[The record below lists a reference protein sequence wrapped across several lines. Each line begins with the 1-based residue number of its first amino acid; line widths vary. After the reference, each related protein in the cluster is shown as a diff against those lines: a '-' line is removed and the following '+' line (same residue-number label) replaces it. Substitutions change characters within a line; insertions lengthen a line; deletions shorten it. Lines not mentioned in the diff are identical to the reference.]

1 MSEQLVVPDAL
12 AGERLDRAVA
22 LLTGWTR
29 REVQDL
35 VEAGSVLVDGERVPK
50 SRKLEAGSVIEV
62 LAEPEVAGRPEA
74 DPSIDVVVRYEDDDL
89 LVVAKPAGLVVHP
102 GAGHADGTLV
112 NGLLA
117 RYPEIADVGD
127 PARPG
132 IVHRLDRDTS
142 GLLVV
147 ARSAAAYD
155 GLVEMLAAHDVERR
169 YDALVWGV
177 PDSPRGV
184 IDAPIGR
191 SVRRPTRMSVREGGR
206 EARTAYEVVATYR
219 EPDVAR
225 LVCRLETGRTH
236 QIRVHLLAIAH
247 PVVGDA
253 AYGGQATGARPSTV
267 RSSTPAGSRSRT
279 RSPVNGSR
287 WRSRWRPSS
296 PPCWRRSPAHE
307 SGLLR
312 RGDLR
317 QSCGVGPERGRGHD
331 ARGAGGRRRHHRH
344 PMAVVESADGGPG
357 LGLTDQTEVGA
368 DRHRGRERSHAQCP
382 GRRHQLASSHLPRL
396 PDVGPS
402 AALSARCASR

>member
-1 MSEQLVVPDAL
+1 MAEQLVVPDAL

-35 VEAGSVLVDGERVPK
+35 VQAGSVLVDGERVPK
-50 SRKLEAGSVIEV
+50 SRKLEAGSVVEV
-62 LAEPEVAGRPEA
+62 LAEPEPAGLPVADA
-74 DPSIDVVVRYEDDDL
+74 SIDVVVRHEDDDL
-89 LVVAKPAGLVVHP
+89 LIVAKPAGLVVHA
-102 GAGHADGTLV
+102 GAGHPDGTLV

-117 RYPEIADVGD
+117 RYPEIADVGE
-127 PARPG
+127 PTRPG

-155 GLVEMLAAHDVERR
+155 GLVDLLSAHDVERR

-206 EARTAYEVVATYR
+206 AARTAYEVVGTYR

-225 LVCRLETGRTH
+225 LECRLETGRTH
-236 QIRVHLLAIAH
+236 QIRVHLLAIGH

-253 AYGGQATGARPSTV
+253 AYGGKRPGLTLD
-267 RSSTPAGSRSRT
+267 
-279 RSPVNGSR
+279 
-287 WRSRWRPSS
+287 RPFL
-296 PPCWRRSPAHE
+296 H
-307 SGLLR
+307 
-312 RGDLR
+312 
-317 QSCGVGPERGRGHD
+317 
-331 ARGAGGRRRHHRH
+331 AGGLAFAH
-344 PMAVVESADGGPG
+344 PVTGDRIAVDEP
-357 LGLTDQTEVGA
+357 
-368 DRHRGRERSHAQCP
+368 
-382 GRRHQLASSHLPRL
+382 LAPEL
-396 PDVGPS
+396 
-402 AALSARCASR
+402 AALLETLSG

>member
-12 AGERLDRAVA
+12 AGERLDRAVS

-35 VEAGSVLVDGERVPK
+35 VQAGSVLVDGARVPK
-50 SRKLEAGSVIEV
+50 SRKLEVGSVIEV

-74 DPSIDVVVRYEDDDL
+74 DPSIDVVVRYEDDDFV
-89 LVVAKPAGLVVHP
+89 VVAKPAGLVVHP

-142 GLLVV
+142 GHLLV

-206 EARTAYEVVATYR
+206 EARTAYEVVTTYR

-253 AYGGQATGARPSTV
+253 AYGGKRPGLTLD
-267 RSSTPAGSRSRT
+267 
-279 RSPVNGSR
+279 
-287 WRSRWRPSS
+287 RPFL
-296 PPCWRRSPAHE
+296 H
-307 SGLLR
+307 
-312 RGDLR
+312 
-317 QSCGVGPERGRGHD
+317 
-331 ARGAGGRRRHHRH
+331 AGGLAFAH
-344 PMAVVESADGGPG
+344 PVTGERVTVEEP
-357 LGLTDQTEVGA
+357 
-368 DRHRGRERSHAQCP
+368 
-382 GRRHQLASSHLPRL
+382 LAPEL
-396 PDVGPS
+396 
-402 AALSARCASR
+402 AALLETLSAS

>member
-1 MSEQLVVPDAL
+1 MGEELEVPEAL

-29 REVQDL
+29 SEVQDL
-35 VEAGSVLVDGERVPK
+35 VEAGSVLLDGERVAK
-50 SRKLEAGSVIEV
+50 SRKLEAGSVVEL
-62 LAEPEVAGRPEA
+62 LAEPEVAGLPA
-74 DPSIDVVVRYEDDDL
+74 PDAGVDVVVRREDDDIV
-89 LVVAKPAGLVVHP
+89 VVAKPAGLVVHP
-102 GAGHADGTLV
+102 GAGHPEGTLV

-147 ARSAAAYD
+147 ARSQPAYE

-177 PDSPRGV
+177 PSSPRGV

-191 SVRRPTRMSVREGGR
+191 SVRRPTRMAVREGGR
-206 EARTAYEVVATYR
+206 GARTAYEVVEAYR

-236 QIRVHLLAIAH
+236 QIRVHLQAINH

-253 AYGGQATGARPSTV
+253 AYGGRRAAIALDRPFL
-267 RSSTPAGSRSRT
+267 
-279 RSPVNGSR
+279 
-287 WRSRWRPSS
+287 
-296 PPCWRRSPAHE
+296 H
-307 SGLLR
+307 
-312 RGDLR
+312 
-317 QSCGVGPERGRGHD
+317 
-331 ARGAGGRRRHHRH
+331 AGGLAFAH
-344 PMAVVESADGGPG
+344 PVTGEPVAVDEPLAPELAALLD
-357 LGLTDQTEVGA
+357 
-368 DRHRGRERSHAQCP
+368 
-382 GRRHQLASSHLPRL
+382 QLAS
-396 PDVGPS
+396 
-402 AALSARCASR
+402 A